1 MRRLLLLLGVSVLA
15 YVLAYRQSDDDDVW
29 DGLEKDW
36 WG

>member
-1 MRRLLLLLGVSVLA
+1 MRRVLLLLSMGVLA
-15 YVLAYRQSDDDDVW
+15 YVLAHRQSDDDDVW